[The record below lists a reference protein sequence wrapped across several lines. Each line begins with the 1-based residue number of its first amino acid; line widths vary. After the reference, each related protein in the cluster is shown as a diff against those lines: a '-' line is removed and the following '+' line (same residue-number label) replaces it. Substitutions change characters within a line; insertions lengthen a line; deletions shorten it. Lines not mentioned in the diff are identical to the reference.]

1 MRWVSGFGRTN
12 VDLLYSGMPRVPEE
26 GEEIYAQQFS
36 MQLGGGAPATLI
48 NLGRLGVPCRIQTLL
63 GSDQFSAF
71 ARQQFMENGVS
82 PHNVY
87 AGDQMPVNL
96 TSAVITPR
104 DRAFIS
110 YTDPVSITDDMRNEV
125 LALSRGA
132 SVVLMQEDF
141 LPIYPELKRNG
152 AILVYDTGWQ
162 SGMSVE
168 SMRDVLVE
176 ADWYTPNDKE
186 AMLLTGTNSP
196 LAAADVLAEFF
207 DTVVIKLGAEGCLL
221 RHRGKET
228 IVPPMPGV
236 RAVDTTGA
244 GDAFLAGFIYGL
256 YHGAP
261 PETCAL
267 YGNITGGTSVTAVGC
282 LAAYVREDAL
292 LQKAEEMRRIFAG
305 QAQPHG

>member
-1 MRWVSGFGRTN
+1 MRWVSGFGKTN

-26 GEEIYAQQFS
+26 GEEIYAQSFS

-48 NLGRLGVPCRIQTLL
+48 NLGRLGVPCRIQTFL
-63 GSDQFSAF
+63 GKDSFSEF
-71 ARQQFMENGVS
+71 ARQQFLKNGVS
-82 PHNVY
+82 PHNLY
-87 AGDQMPVNL
+87 SGDQMPVNL

-110 YTDPVSITDDMRNEV
+110 YSDPVVITEDMQNEV

-132 SVVLMQEDF
+132 SIVLMQEDF

-152 AILVYDTGWQ
+152 AILVYDTGWE

-168 SMRDVLVE
+168 SMRDVLTQ

-186 AMLLTGTNSP
+186 AMLITGTRSP
-196 LAAADVLAEFF
+196 SAAADVLAEFF

-221 RHRGKET
+221 NHRGKET
-228 IVPPMPGV
+228 IVPSMPNV

-244 GDAFLAGFIYGL
+244 GDAFLAGFMYGL

-267 YGNITGGTSVTAVGC
+267 YGNITGGTSVQAVGC
-282 LAAYVREDAL
+282 LAAYVNEEEL
-292 LQKAEEMRRIFAG
+292 LKKAEELKG
-305 QAQPHG
+305 